1 MSGKDSSCADENYFC
16 HIVIPSKNFIESRT
30 FFEEVFGWV
39 VQEAPEADVMDVLPP
54 SGKGISAELNSEEEV
69 IVPAIHTCDIE
80 AKLKLIELH
89 SGKIHRGKS
98 PIGADAQHGFYALF
112 EDPEGNRM
120 ALFEEP

>member
-1 MSGKDSSCADENYFC
+1 MSGKDSSHADDNYFC
-16 HIVIPSKNFIESRT
+16 HIVIPSKNFRKSRT

-39 VQEAPEADVMDVLPP
+39 VQEAPEAGVMDVLPP
-54 SGKGISAELNSEEEV
+54 SGKGISAELNSKEEV

-80 AKLKLIELH
+80 VKFKLIELYG
-89 SGKIHRGKS
+89 GKILKGKS

-112 EDPEGNRM
+112 EDPHGNRM